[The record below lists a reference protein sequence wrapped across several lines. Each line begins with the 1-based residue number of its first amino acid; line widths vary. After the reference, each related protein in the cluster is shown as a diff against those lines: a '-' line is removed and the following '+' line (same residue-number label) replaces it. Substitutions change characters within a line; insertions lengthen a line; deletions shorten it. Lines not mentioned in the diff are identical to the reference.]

1 MTPPTYVL
9 VAGAVAALVS
19 LVLSVTPYVIAA
31 RRVALA
37 ALWLAL
43 SVVPLAVALDLGEL
57 SSLSG
62 ATVFSHVLEHT
73 RSYAGIALP
82 CAFVAS
88 LALSRAKAARRR

>member
-9 VAGAVAALVS
+9 VAGAIAALLA
-19 LVLSVTPYVIAA
+19 LVLSITPYVIVA
-31 RRVALA
+31 RRIALL

-43 SVVPLAVALDLGEL
+43 AVVPLAVVLDLGEL

-62 ATVFSHVLEHT
+62 ATVFQHVLEHT

-88 LALSRAKAARRR
+88 LALSRAKAVRRR